1 MRTRIKTHS
10 VKVTIESV
18 GESQL
23 LKEAKHKQ
31 MFGEI
36 VRDIMTELGISW
48 QEAKAEYKKRRV
60 ENAIKRELNLL

>member
-10 VKVTIESV
+10 VKVTIEAV

-23 LKEAKHKQ
+23 LKESKQKQ

-36 VRDIMTELGISW
+36 VSDIMTELGISW

-60 ENAIKRELNLL
+60 ENAIKREFNLI

>member
-1 MRTRIKTHS
+1 MRKRIRTHS

-18 GESQL
+18 GKSQL
-23 LKEAKHKQ
+23 LKEAKQKQ

-36 VRDIMTELGISW
+36 VRDIMTELNISW

-60 ENAIKRELNLL
+60 ENAIKRELNLI

>member
-1 MRTRIKTHS
+1 MRTRIRTHS

-18 GESQL
+18 GKSQL
-23 LKEAKHKQ
+23 LKETKRKQ
-31 MFGEI
+31 MFGVI

-60 ENAIKRELNLL
+60 ENAIKRELNLI

>member
-23 LKEAKHKQ
+23 LKEAKQKQ

-60 ENAIKRELNLL
+60 ENAIKREFNLI